1 MFHVFK
7 ATLHTGNGHSH
18 LDRILKIIGLPGMDA
33 KTFTKHERVV
43 GPIIEK
49 IALDSCQE
57 AAELE
62 RELTIEHMEK
72 IKSML

>member
-1 MFHVFK
+1 MFL

-18 LDRILKIIGLPGMDA
+18 LDRILRIIGLPGMDA
-33 KTFTKHERVV
+33 KTFSGHERII

-57 AAELE
+57 AALLE
-62 RELTIEHMEK
+62 RELTLKHVEE